1 MSPQESADA
10 TGIFL
15 TKLFATI
22 AVGLTYGDG
31 DNPRMTLHPTLV
43 ALVDAELE
51 GVVARRLPR
60 GVRETRIPGF
70 DGRGIDGGASDAC
83 LQQDGVDIRLLVLVE
98 NADELIIRLGNERF
112 R

>member
-1 MSPQESADA
+1 M
-10 TGIFL
+10 
-15 TKLFATI
+15 
-22 AVGLTYGDG
+22 
-31 DNPRMTLHPTLV
+31 

-51 GVVARRLPR
+51 GVVARRLPW

-98 NADELIIRLGNERF
+98 NADEVTFLLFGLEGSGPVKSL
-112 R
+112 